1 MDESVIRAVAK
12 WPNVPAVYGWLSLDR
27 RGDWRL
33 QGERL
38 THRGAV
44 AFINRNYASDVR
56 GCWYVQN
63 GPQRV
68 YVTLEYTPWVYAL
81 TAQGELVSHN
91 GRLVDALE
99 SAWIDD
105 AGCLLLVTPH
115 GAGVV
120 DDRDLDAF
128 SERLNLGSGARD
140 PGSLEAAVRSLQ
152 TGRPTDLILA
162 WKDLQLPVGFV
173 PKSEVARRFC
183 FDPQPRK
190 S

>member
-1 MDESVIRAVAK
+1 MDESVIRAIAK

-33 QGERL
+33 KGERL
-38 THRGAV
+38 AHRAAI
-44 AFINRNYASDVR
+44 AFINRNYASDER
-56 GCWYVQN
+56 GCWYFQN

-81 TAQGELVSHN
+81 TAQGGLVSHN
-91 GRLVDALE
+91 GCSVDALE

-105 AGCLLLVTPH
+105 DGGLLLVTAH

-128 SERLNLGSGARD
+128 SDFLKLGSGARD
-140 PGSLEAAVRSLQ
+140 ADSLEAAVRSMQ
-152 TGRPTDLILA
+152 TGRPTDLVLA
-162 WKDLQLPVGFV
+162 WRGLELPVGFV
-173 PKSEVARRFC
+173 PQSEAARRFG
-183 FDPQPRK
+183 FDPQPGE

>member
-99 SAWIDD
+99 SGRLRTQIGGRPA
-105 AGCLLLVTPH
+105 LLLRPATAKKLALAFRNVGTH
-115 GAGVV
+115 GQ
-120 DDRDLDAF
+120 F
-128 SERLNLGSGARD
+128 NN
-140 PGSLEAAVRSLQ
+140 
-152 TGRPTDLILA
+152 
-162 WKDLQLPVGFV
+162 
-173 PKSEVARRFC
+173 
-183 FDPQPRK
+183 
-190 S
+190 